1 MLVLG
6 LMGTGC
12 GYQSIEPGHRGL
24 RFEAKEGLKHDVIQP
39 GKHNLG
45 WCFLRDCGR
54 IDDFD
59 VTYSTRK
66 EQIHTASQEGL
77 GLDLHVSVIYR
88 PIMSELYELDSEI
101 GQNYYEEVIGP
112 EFRSAARGVFAHHSY
127 TELAERNEKIE
138 DEVEAE
144 VQRRVRGK
152 HVEIAS
158 VTLEGIG
165 YAPEISNA
173 VRARIVGEQEAIRQK
188 AAMEN
193 DSLRQKLQLEQET
206 TRTQQKIQNT
216 QAEAKLNAD
225 LELAKK
231 RNERA
236 IAEEDALL
244 EKAKA
249 NATVTK
255 AKADAEAM
263 TILARAHADENRAQ
277 TQSISPLS
285 VQMAAYEAL
294 GKLGGTGTTIML
306 GDFSRAP
313 QFLFPPGYGAG
324 GFMPYAHTAP
334 AAHASLTE
342 PTITAPK
349 TAEPMKAPAP
359 KLVQPKVVPAVAEP
373 EPKSETPTTDR
384 MF

>member
-1 MLVLG
+1 MRRFVEWGCTALIVGLV
-6 LMGTGC
+6 GTGC

-24 RFEAKEGLKHDVIQP
+24 RFEAKDGLKHDVIQP

-59 VTYSTRK
+59 VTYSTKK
-66 EQIHTASQEGL
+66 EEIHTASQEGL
-77 GLDLHVSVIYR
+77 GLDLRVSVIYR

-127 TELAERNEKIE
+127 TELAQRNEKIE

-193 DSLRQKLQLEQET
+193 ESL
-206 TRTQQKIQNT
+206 RTQQKIQNT

-244 EKAKA
+244 QKAVA
-249 NATVTK
+249 TATVTK
-255 AKADAEAM
+255 AKADADAI
-263 TILARAHADENRAQ
+263 TIMARAHAEENRAQ

-313 QFLFPPGYGAG
+313 QFLFPPGYGGNFGLPFHA
-324 GFMPYAHTAP
+324 AP
-334 AAHASLTE
+334 AAHASLKLEE
-342 PTITAPK
+342 PSVTA
-349 TAEPMKAPAP
+349 
-359 KLVQPKVVPAVAEP
+359 PKVVPAKSDPKP
-373 EPKSETPTTDR
+373 EPIPTANDR